1 MLIFTLRFT
10 LSPALSLPRVASTL
24 PFTFTGADLYAL
36 CSDAMLKAVTR
47 SARQVDDRVAEINQE
62 RAVQRKP
69 NVTIAGFFDHYATDT
84 DLQVLVEEQ
93 DFELARRELVPSVSV
108 DELRHYESVRDQF
121 EGGAKKQA
129 QAQEISE
136 RPAVQGS
143 SPNENEKKA
152 AAKAKFNELM
162 RKQSSKNKVPTVNGN
177 AAMVVN
183 GQQAEPGAEASDGDD
198 DFVVR
203 TDKLT
208 LGGSNGK
215 PPSRPTSARSNT
227 MGKGKGKGREE
238 PVGDG
243 VDGGEDLY
251 D

>member
-1 MLIFTLRFT
+1 M
-10 LSPALSLPRVASTL
+10 
-24 PFTFTGADLYAL
+24 
-36 CSDAMLKAVTR
+36 
-47 SARQVDDRVAEINQE
+47 
-62 RAVQRKP
+62 
-69 NVTIAGFFDHYATDT
+69 
-84 DLQVLVEEQ
+84 LVEEQ

-183 GQQAEPGAEASDGDD
+183 GQQAEGGAEASDGDD

-227 MGKGKGKGREE
+227 KGKGKGKGREE

>member
-1 MLIFTLRFT
+1 
-10 LSPALSLPRVASTL
+10 
-24 PFTFTGADLYAL
+24 
-36 CSDAMLKAVTR
+36 MLKAVTR
-47 SARQVDDRVAEINQE
+47 SARQVDDRVAEINSE
-62 RAVQRKP
+62 RAMQRKP
-69 NVTIAGFFDHYATDT
+69 NVTIAGFFDHYATDA

-129 QAQEISE
+129 QAQEIDQPHAQAGAPREDE
-136 RPAVQGS
+136 R
-143 SPNENEKKA
+143 KA

-162 RKQSSKNKVPTVNGN
+162 RKQLSKNKAPTVNGYE
-177 AAMVVN
+177 AMVTN
-183 GQQAEPGAEASDGDD
+183 GQQAETGAEASDGDD

-208 LGGSNGK
+208 LGGGNGRA
-215 PPSRPTSARSNT
+215 PSRPTSARSNAKA
-227 MGKGKGKGREE
+227 KGKGKGREE

-243 VDGGEDLY
+243 VDGGGEDLY